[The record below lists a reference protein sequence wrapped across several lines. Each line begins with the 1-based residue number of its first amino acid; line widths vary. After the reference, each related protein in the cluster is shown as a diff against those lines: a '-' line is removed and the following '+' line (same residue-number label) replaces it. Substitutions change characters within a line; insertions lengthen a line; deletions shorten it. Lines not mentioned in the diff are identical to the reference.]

1 MSPRIALTLNTSS
14 FLLATVLLAAGC
26 TGLELAGGVAKYR
39 AAKGTIKA
47 LTEKAEAATVDAEL
61 QAFMQAVGFSEELY
75 PTYRAAVEAKAEK
88 GDAAALRQLRIL
100 VRLEEAYLAAKAND
114 PLIGD

>member
-1 MSPRIALTLNTSS
+1 
-14 FLLATVLLAAGC
+14 
-26 TGLELAGGVAKYR
+26 
-39 AAKGTIKA
+39 
-47 LTEKAEAATVDAEL
+47 
-61 QAFMQAVGFSEELY
+61 
-75 PTYRAAVEAKAEK
+75 VEAKAEK